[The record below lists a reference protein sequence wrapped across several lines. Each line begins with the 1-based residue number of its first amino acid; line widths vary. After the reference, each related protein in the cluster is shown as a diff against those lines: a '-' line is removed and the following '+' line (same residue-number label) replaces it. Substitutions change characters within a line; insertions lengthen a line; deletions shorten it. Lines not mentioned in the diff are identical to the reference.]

1 MVIEAK
7 EKSGSLITANFA
19 LKQNK
24 KLFAV
29 PGQIY
34 SKNSEGPHKLIKEG
48 AKMITSAR
56 DILDEL
62 GVKIKQIPENNT
74 EPEDNEERAIIN
86 ALRDEPLNIDK
97 IIEKTKLSAQVVAT
111 SLALMEISGKIRSL
125 RANTYSLN

>member
-1 MVIEAK
+1 
-7 EKSGSLITANFA
+7 
-19 LKQNK
+19 
-24 KLFAV
+24 
-29 PGQIY
+29 
-34 SKNSEGPHKLIKEG
+34 
-48 AKMITSAR
+48 MITSAR